1 MLIDEYG
8 GFSGIATMEDL
19 VEEVMGNIDDEY
31 DDNEPKLE
39 KIDNHIYLVDGLYP
53 VDELIDILNIDIV
66 SKNHNTISG
75 YLIDTLGEIPDNSY
89 LDKEIKINNTI
100 FKIKSIKENR
110 IDKIELI
117 LK

>member
-1 MLIDEYG
+1 
-8 GFSGIATMEDL
+8 
-19 VEEVMGNIDDEY
+19 MGNIDDEY

-39 KIDNHIYLVDGLYP
+39 KIDNHIYLVDGIYSI
-53 VDELIDILNIDIV
+53 DDLIDNLDIDII

-75 YLIDTLGEIPDNSY
+75 YLIDILGEIPDDTY
-89 LDKEIKINNTI
+89 LDKEIEVNDII

>member
-1 MLIDEYG
+1 MCIRDS
-8 GFSGIATMEDL
+8 SGIVTMEDL

-39 KIDNHIYLVDGLYP
+39 KIDNHTYSVDGLYSI
-53 VDELIDILNIDIV
+53 DDLIDSLDIDII

-75 YLIDTLGEIPDNSY
+75 YLIDILGEIPDDTY
-89 LDKEIKINNTI
+89 LDKEIEVNDII

-117 LK
+117 LN